1 MLFTL
6 TDRNYNVLDAYET
19 DDYLIGIYTGYIIK
33 TLDLNISVD
42 DDRVSNWIAGA
53 YIFCK
58 DSEGH
63 AYWFTI
69 RTVEEGAYKDNKTI
83 TAYIGTLDILNEDAN
98 PVSRP
103 SEAQPFSYYFDK
115 IFYDTGI
122 ELGVNEI
129 EGMNRTLEFTSENAS
144 NVEMLQYVLNGFDN
158 AEGDLVV
165 DMVGSVPTKV
175 SLNVYKRIGRES
187 SQALVTDQDDSLTEL
202 SRMTSIEELATCL
215 NPVGENEDDVDN
227 PITLIGKYYEE
238 LDESG
243 DLIYYSPKNDARI
256 YSVKGREKFFVKLP
270 NKDNGEF
277 DGYINRRYVSEAKTQ
292 DALWSAS
299 LAQLK
304 KIDNVQVEY
313 EVKGDINCRVGDNVT
328 IVSHQMKP
336 PVMLSAR
343 VMEYKFNDDDP
354 SRNVYTF
361 GNYQT
366 LESNIDELAKMMAE
380 LKKTIIVITEQVVD
394 YALSDSGIEP
404 PSVGWSDSY
413 IPPIIGQWLWTRT
426 TTSLS
431 NGDQTVGYSVSRTG
445 EDGKQGDPG
454 EAGAPGATGN
464 GISSS
469 AIRYAVGS
477 SGTTIPTSGWQDTIP
492 SVSAGQY
499 LWTRTVL
506 TFTNGT
512 TSTSYSIGKMGEQ
525 GQPTGITAADTAP
538 TNPYVGMLWKNT
550 GTAGGRIQNVT
561 YRWTGVTWEIFLFHA
576 DNISATNL
584 AAITANLGNITAGT
598 LSGSG
603 KNGSIDLN
611 LNTGKISTMSSSPSE
626 TSTLDIF
633 GGRLISKV
641 ARSGGSI
648 YTEAT
653 VGDAAVALRAIDS
666 GTLVHSTTLIPQG
679 FTNYADGSTRL
690 ISFSREGMILQPS
703 TANTGNDK
711 NSGLELKGVI
721 SYIDFHNSPTS
732 TADFGARIVF
742 GHPGYGPNRLVL
754 LAPSDD
760 VQVQTLGHLHV
771 KNVAGNGYRS
781 VKATS
786 FDTQSAYSVKKDFQ
800 QINQEYL
807 LKEIVS
813 TDILSYVYKD
823 AERET
828 RTIGFVID
836 DGGSPFKSSELLKN
850 VDGKSFSITTAVGMA
865 FGAIKALNKRLE
877 VLEHVAI

>member
-1 MLFTL
+1 MIFTL
-6 TDRNYNVLDAYET
+6 TDRLYNVLDAYESE
-19 DDYLIGIYTGYIIK
+19 DYLIGSYIGSIIK
-33 TLDLNISVD
+33 TLDIEVLVTS
-42 DDRVSNWIAGA
+42 SNADKWI
-53 YIFCK
+53 
-58 DSEGH
+58 EGH
-63 AYWFTI
+63 YIMCESEDGYKHWFTI
-69 RTVEEGAYKDNKTI
+69 YDAEDSFKSDFKNLKCYSGTI
-83 TAYIGTLDILNEDAN
+83 DIVAEDAN
-98 PVSRP
+98 PIAKP
-103 SEAQPFSYYFDK
+103 AIAQPFTYYFDK
-115 IFYDTGI
+115 IFYDTGVTI
-122 ELGVNEI
+122 GINEI
-129 EGMNRTLEFTSENAS
+129 SGLTRKLEFTSENAS

-158 AEGDLVV
+158 AEADLAVEFS
-165 DMVGSVPTKV
+165 GSVPTGV
-175 SLNVYKRIGRES
+175 ILNVFKRIGEVEPQTLLS
-187 SQALVTDQDDSLTEL
+187 DEDDSLTSL
-202 SRMTSIEELATCL
+202 DRTGSISDLATCL
-215 NPVGENEDDVDN
+215 NPIGESEDDPDN
-227 PITLIGKYYEE
+227 PITLVGKYYEE
-238 LDESG
+238 SDENG
-243 DLIYYSPKNDARI
+243 NILYYSPKDSPRVFSLRARQQ
-256 YSVKGREKFFVKLP
+256 FFVQLP
-270 NKDNGEF
+270 GKANGEF
-277 DGYINRRYVSEAKTQ
+277 DGYINRRYSSQASTQ
-292 DALWSAS
+292 DSLWAQS

-304 KIDNVQVEY
+304 KIDSPNVTY
-313 EVKGDINCRVGDNVT
+313 EAKGYINCRIGDT
-328 IVSHQMKP
+328 IQIVSNEMKP
-336 PVMLSAR
+336 PVMISAR
-343 VMEYKFNDDDP
+343 VLEYKFNEDDP
-354 SRNVYTF
+354 SRNEYTF
-361 GNYQT
+361 GNYKT
-366 LESNIDELAKMMAE
+366 LESNMDELAKLME
-380 LKKTIIVITEQVVD
+380 EIKKSIIIITSQTVD
-394 YALSDSGIEP
+394 YALSDNGAEP
-404 PSVGWSDSY
+404 PTNWSESY
-413 IPPIIGQWLWTRT
+413 IPPTIGQWLWTRT
-426 TTSLS
+426 IINLS

-561 YRWTGVTWEIFLFHA
+561 YRWTGATWEIFLFHA

-603 KNGSIDLN
+603 TNGSINLN